1 MLFVKLILRK
11 ECYLAEV
18 LPWWEDSEV
27 RMTLE
32 SLRFENEDDYEIDI

>member
-18 LPWWEDSEV
+18 LPKRFNV
-27 RMTLE
+27 NGHMVGR
-32 SLRFENEDDYEIDI
+32 LRSQNDIREPKI

>member
-18 LPWWEDSEV
+18 LPWLEDSEV